1 MRIFLSG
8 LGTVGQGVL
17 EVISAKMPLLE
28 KNYGGVK
35 VVGVMDSKSY
45 AISDDG
51 LDMGSVLNK
60 KISDKRCGD
69 ADRNGM
75 SGPEILG
82 KVDYDLLIECT
93 PTNIDDGGEGLKN
106 ITSALENGKDVITV
120 NKGPLA
126 LEFCKLMELAKKN
139 GSIMRFEG
147 SVGGAMPIINLCKE
161 GLAGQEIRSINGI
174 FNGTCNFILSRMDRG
189 MPFDQ
194 ALKEAQQL
202 GYAEA
207 DPTYDIKGIDS
218 ACKVAILANAVFKKD
233 VTIRDV
239 TINGISGSDIEA
251 LKQYV
256 NMRLSG
262 ENHDG
267 EPENLTKLEIRSE
280 NGEFTVDASGE
291 GKVEKILYDGSETVP
306 TAPGTYPVTCV
317 VRFGDETL
325 EFQIG
330 TFIVPEP
337 PAEVAQPAPVYHVT
351 DKDGNAVSYTAAREG
366 GVLTI
371 RVDAAYARL
380 TLTAD
385 EAQALTA
392 QGVEKV
398 VFITTGATS
407 AFRPADLTAYKDEAP
422 FVLTHDGETVTFTAG
437 KTDLASLLLQA

>member
-45 AISDDG
+45 AICDDG
-51 LDMGSVLNK
+51 LDMGSVLSK
-60 KISDKRCGD
+60 KRSERRCGD

-75 SGPEILG
+75 NSPEILG

-239 TINGISGSDIEA
+239 TINGIDTITDGAISLAKDHDMVIRLIGEVSKDKLDVSPRLIPKGHPLSITGTLNTAVIQTDFAGPITVSG
-251 LKQYV
+251 
-256 NMRLSG
+256 RG
-262 ENHDG
+262 
-267 EPENLTKLEIRSE
+267 
-280 NGEFTVDASGE
+280 
-291 GKVEKILYDGSETVP
+291 
-306 TAPGTYPVTCV
+306 
-317 VRFGDETL
+317 
-325 EFQIG
+325 
-330 TFIVPEP
+330 
-337 PAEVAQPAPVYHVT
+337 
-351 DKDGNAVSYTAAREG
+351 
-366 GVLTI
+366 
-371 RVDAAYARL
+371 
-380 TLTAD
+380 
-385 EAQALTA
+385 
-392 QGVEKV
+392 
-398 VFITTGATS
+398 
-407 AFRPADLTAYKDEAP
+407 
-422 FVLTHDGETVTFTAG
+422 AG
-437 KTDLASLLLQA
+437 KNETASAILGDLIFILEARKK